1 MLTNRM
7 RSLKSV
13 DCLQMIY
20 FMDLLFD
27 LTSAVFV
34 MAGAMLDLTKTLSN
48 DAVWQ
53 CALDRRKWVFKAKL
67 TTYLVEYYVGWNV
80 YYSCAK
86 FKLSGLPTSDLVPG
100 FTFWTHINSVCHGRR
115 HVGFDKDAQQC
126 THSYV
131 KQLSRSSQPP
141 KSKNKNKWVA
151 YLPTSVRN

>member
-53 CALDRRKWVFKAKL
+53 CALDQTKMTVSNQVNYVFSRVLRRMECLLF
-67 TTYLVEYYVGWNV
+67 
-80 YYSCAK
+80 
-86 FKLSGLPTSDLVPG
+86 
-100 FTFWTHINSVCHGRR
+100 VCE
-115 HVGFDKDAQQC
+115 V
-126 THSYV
+126 
-131 KQLSRSSQPP
+131 
-141 KSKNKNKWVA
+141 
-151 YLPTSVRN
+151 